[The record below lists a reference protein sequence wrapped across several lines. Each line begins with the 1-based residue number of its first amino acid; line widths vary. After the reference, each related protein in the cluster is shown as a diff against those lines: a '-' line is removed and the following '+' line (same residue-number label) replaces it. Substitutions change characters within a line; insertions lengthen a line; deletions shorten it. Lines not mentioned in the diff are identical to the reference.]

1 MGKKLVKLVIFCCCR
16 LKERPESP
24 IFTYVRVFRVFSFF
38 FLVGRFAFEGRQ
50 SGLLG
55 RGTVS
60 DDGRRRRRRRSV
72 RKADLGGAG
81 AADGCAPPPPPLLPL
96 RRPRRRLGR
105 RLGRRFG
112 RRQSVQ
118 HVRPV
123 PYAPFTRPFLEGL
136 SAAEAA
142 KISPFHPRPPT

>member
-1 MGKKLVKLVIFCCCR
+1 MVEHGVGKKHMGKKLVKLVIFCCCR

-81 AADGCAPPPPPLLPL
+81 AADGCAPPPPPSTTTKTSSWSSSWSSFRSTSICP
-96 RRPRRRLGR
+96 
-105 RLGRRFG
+105 
-112 RRQSVQ
+112 
-118 HVRPV
+118 
-123 PYAPFTRPFLEGL
+123 TRPSSSVRAFHSAL
-136 SAAEAA
+136 S
-142 KISPFHPRPPT
+142 

>member
-1 MGKKLVKLVIFCCCR
+1 MVEHGVGKKHMGKKLVKLVIFCCCR

-81 AADGCAPPPPPLLPL
+81 AADGCAPPPSSLYDDQDVVLVVVLVVVSVDVNLSNTSVQFRTRLSLGPFLKAYQ
-96 RRPRRRLGR
+96 RRR
-105 RLGRRFG
+105 
-112 RRQSVQ
+112 QQ
-118 HVRPV
+118 
-123 PYAPFTRPFLEGL
+123 
-136 SAAEAA
+136 
-142 KISPFHPRPPT
+142 K